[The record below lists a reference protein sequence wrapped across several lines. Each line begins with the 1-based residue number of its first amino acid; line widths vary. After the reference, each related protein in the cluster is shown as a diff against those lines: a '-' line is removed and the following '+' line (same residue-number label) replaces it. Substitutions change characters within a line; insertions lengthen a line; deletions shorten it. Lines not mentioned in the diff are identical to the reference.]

1 MRHISHRSGIGT
13 LLFLMLSTVGCGLL
27 LAGCGPKL
35 PDSGSLDPVEVRKE
49 TPFYLDVSAE
59 MVQEQGIC
67 ADGLAAAIEKRLLT
81 VDGMKPADK
90 PGPGALTVR
99 VDVRDVYRPGRT
111 RKNYLKSAGA
121 AIALATLGTVG
132 GAVTGAF
139 SAPHCTDT
147 ATSTALGGF
156 IGAASGATS
165 GFVYGLSLGEPKEI
179 WAIRAGVGVAWDE
192 QPEKLEEIVVS
203 TGSKGVRTHEEAVSR
218 LEARLAQRIGRAF
231 TARPQ
236 SP

>member
-1 MRHISHRSGIGT
+1 MRHPSRRNDSGP
-13 LLFLMLSTVGCGLL
+13 LLFLLLFTLGCGLL
-27 LAGCGPKL
+27 PAGCGAKL
-35 PDSGSLDPVEVRKE
+35 PDSGSLEPVEVRKE

-59 MVQEQGIC
+59 MVQEKGIC
-67 ADGLAAAIEKRLLT
+67 ADGLASAIEKRLLT
-81 VDGMKPADK
+81 VEGMKPADK

-99 VDVRDVYRPGRT
+99 VDVRDVYLAGQT

-121 AIALATLGTVG
+121 ALALATLGTVG
-132 GAVTGAF
+132 GALTGAF
-139 SAPHCTDT
+139 NAPHCTDT
-147 ATSTALGGF
+147 ATSTAVGGF

-165 GFVYGLSLGEPKEI
+165 GFVAGLSFGEPKEI
-179 WAIRAGVGVAWDE
+179 WAIRAGVGMAWDA

-203 TGSKGVRTHEEAVSR
+203 SGSKGVRTREEAVSK
-218 LEARLAQRIGRAF
+218 LEAGLAQRIGKAF

>member
-13 LLFLMLSTVGCGLL
+13 LLFLMVSTVGCGLL

-139 SAPHCTDT
+139 SAPTVPT
-147 ATSTALGGF
+147 RPRAPPS
-156 IGAASGATS
+156 AASSARQRGRRRASSAAGPSGSRKRSGPSGPAWAWPGTS
-165 GFVYGLSLGEPKEI
+165 
-179 WAIRAGVGVAWDE
+179 
-192 QPEKLEEIVVS
+192 
-203 TGSKGVRTHEEAVSR
+203 SR
-218 LEARLAQRIGRAF
+218 KSWKR
-231 TARPQ
+231 
-236 SP
+236 SS

>member
-13 LLFLMLSTVGCGLL
+13 LLFLMVSTVGCGLL

-139 SAPHCTDT
+139 SAPTVPTRPRAPPSAASSARHRGRRR
-147 ATSTALGGF
+147 ASSTACPSESRKR
-156 IGAASGATS
+156 SGPSGPAWAWPGTS
-165 GFVYGLSLGEPKEI
+165 
-179 WAIRAGVGVAWDE
+179 
-192 QPEKLEEIVVS
+192 
-203 TGSKGVRTHEEAVSR
+203 SR
-218 LEARLAQRIGRAF
+218 KSWKR
-231 TARPQ
+231 
-236 SP
+236 SS